1 MKKKRYSQTFKLK
14 VVLHYLSHP
23 DCGYSRT
30 ASLFGLHR
38 NLVNKWI
45 DIYRVHGE
53 HGLKKSL
60 NRSYSFEFKKHV
72 VLTIQHEGLSLSEAM
87 KRFKLKDTGMIS
99 RWLALYR
106 KGGIELLK
114 PRKRSRKACTRNAAT
129 QYKPESTKS
138 AKSPPELLD
147 ELAYLRAENA
157 YLKKLTA
164 LNSEGKKHISAKTKI
179 ITELRQFF
187 PLKTLLKVAEISR
200 STSYYHQKKT
210 QQKDKYAD
218 VKIHIYDI
226 YHQHK
231 GRYGYRRITLALR
244 KQQIHLNH
252 KCVQRLMQTMG
263 LKSRIRAKKY
273 YSYKRET
280 GSVADN
286 LLHRQ
291 FEAEQPNMKWVT
303 DVTEFNH
310 RGEKL
315 YLSPMMDLF
324 NREIVAFRT
333 SRKPVFDLVK
343 NMLSD
348 AMEKLKS
355 HEKPLIHSDP
365 GWQYQMIHYQNQITE
380 NGLIQSMSRKGNC
393 LDNAA
398 MESFFGILKSECY
411 HGVEF
416 SSIDELEKT
425 ITDYI
430 YYYNHDGI
438 KIKLNGLSPV
448 EHRTQSIMGI

>member
-1 MKKKRYSQTFKLK
+1 
-14 VVLHYLSHP
+14 
-23 DCGYSRT
+23 
-30 ASLFGLHR
+30 
-38 NLVNKWI
+38 
-45 DIYRVHGE
+45 
-53 HGLKKSL
+53 
-60 NRSYSFEFKKHV
+60 
-72 VLTIQHEGLSLSEAM
+72 
-87 KRFKLKDTGMIS
+87 
-99 RWLALYR
+99 
-106 KGGIELLK
+106 
-114 PRKRSRKACTRNAAT
+114 
-129 QYKPESTKS
+129 
-138 AKSPPELLD
+138 
-147 ELAYLRAENA
+147 
-157 YLKKLTA
+157 
-164 LNSEGKKHISAKTKI
+164 
-179 ITELRQFF
+179 
-187 PLKTLLKVAEISR
+187 
-200 STSYYHQKKT
+200 
-210 QQKDKYAD
+210 
-218 VKIHIYDI
+218 
-226 YHQHK
+226 
-231 GRYGYRRITLALR
+231 
-244 KQQIHLNH
+244 
-252 KCVQRLMQTMG
+252 MQTMG

-343 NMLSD
+343 NRLSD

-355 HEKPLIHSDP
+355 HEKPLIHSDQ

-430 YYYNHDGI
+430 YYYNHDRI

-448 EHRTQSIMGI
+448 EYRTQSIMGI